1 MQELEKILE
10 EMRQIKDGN
19 RKENLYA
26 KYPPNGK
33 DQEVLNAYSQG
44 YEDGTDNLYN
54 AVVHIIRKYMEND
67 HTARKGVIIMTE
79 NEVIKIFENEVII
92 LDCWIEHC
100 KDIIADCE
108 TEDDEFDDDKER
120 AELSLKDYTERKE
133 AFDVAISA
141 LKEIQL
147 YKDNK
152 LCLVPEDVYSRQCSE
167 LDAYKE
173 IGTVEECREAV
184 EKQKPKKPH
193 RNYKKFS
200 GLWCKCGWYL
210 GQKQCLDIK
219 YCPNCGQKIDFGE

>member
-1 MQELEKILE
+1 
-10 EMRQIKDGN
+10 
-19 RKENLYA
+19 
-26 KYPPNGK
+26 
-33 DQEVLNAYSQG
+33 
-44 YEDGTDNLYN
+44 
-54 AVVHIIRKYMEND
+54 
-67 HTARKGVIIMTE
+67 MTE
-79 NEVIKIFENEVII
+79 REVIKIFENEVII

-133 AFDVAISA
+133 TFDIAISA

-152 LCLVPEDVYSRQCSE
+152 LCLIPEDVYSRQCSE

-184 EKQKPKKPH
+184 EKQTQKKCAIDSCPDH
-193 RNYKKFS
+193 THYKCPS
-200 GLWCKCGWYL
+200 CGQIELSIYKHGFPRL
-210 GQKQCLDIK
+210 GRITK
-219 YCPNCGQKIDFGE
+219 YCENCGQALIDEN

>member
-1 MQELEKILE
+1 
-10 EMRQIKDGN
+10 
-19 RKENLYA
+19 
-26 KYPPNGK
+26 
-33 DQEVLNAYSQG
+33 
-44 YEDGTDNLYN
+44 
-54 AVVHIIRKYMEND
+54 
-67 HTARKGVIIMTE
+67 MTE

-133 AFDVAISA
+133 AFDVAIEA

-152 LCLVPEDVYSRQCSE
+152 LCLVPTDVYSRQCSE

-219 YCPNCGQKIDFGE
+219 YCPNCGQAILLENEDD

>member
-1 MQELEKILE
+1 MK
-10 EMRQIKDGN
+10 
-19 RKENLYA
+19 
-26 KYPPNGK
+26 
-33 DQEVLNAYSQG
+33 
-44 YEDGTDNLYN
+44 GT
-54 AVVHIIRKYMEND
+54 I
-67 HTARKGVIIMTE
+67 TMTE

-108 TEDDEFDDDKER
+108 TEEDEFDDDKER

-184 EKQKPKKPH
+184 EKQIPKKPV
-193 RNYKKFS
+193 
-200 GLWCKCGWYL
+200 CKPKPYNESVGFNEEWFCPSCGAYI
-210 GQKQCLDIK
+210 GYFYEGMDEPEQME
-219 YCPNCGQKIDFGE
+219 YCNECGQHIARDWSDESEDE